1 VFNLWLESF
10 MRKCL
15 IMLLSGWSVC
25 VFAQTNGQSLFD
37 ADEVKFNEHLKALFA
52 AQSSYLE
59 KGQTNEC
66 RQIHKQI
73 SDLVDQRKYPRAI
86 HALQQA
92 KSEEERFYA
101 LDGAAKESL
110 NVGKKDEAKS
120 YADELESLMEKYKG
134 DWNYGNAVQDVNIVL
149 GRLALAEGKVEEA
162 KADLLKAGKSPGSPQ
177 MNSFGPNMSLAKE
190 LLEKGEKNVVLEYFE
205 LCRKFWSFH
214 NDKLDEWSRDVKIG
228 KTPRFGANLE
238 Y

>member
-1 VFNLWLESF
+1 MKKFV
-10 MRKCL
+10 
-15 IMLLSGWSVC
+15 IILLSSWSVC
-25 VFAQTNGQSLFD
+25 VFAQTNSQNSFD
-37 ADEVKFNEHLKALFA
+37 ADEVKFNGDLKALLV

-92 KSEEERFYA
+92 KNEKERFYA
-101 LDGAAKESL
+101 LDDAAKESL
-110 NVGKKDEAKS
+110 NVGKKNEAKA
-120 YADELESLMEKYKG
+120 YADELAALMDKYKD

-149 GRLALAEGKVEEA
+149 GRLALSEGKIDDA
-162 KADLLKAGKSPGSPQ
+162 KANLLKAGKSPGSGT

-190 LLEKGEKNVVLEYFE
+190 LLEKGQRDVVLEYFG
-205 LCRKFWSFH
+205 LCRKFWSI
-214 NDKLDEWSRDVKIG
+214 DDGKLDKWSQDVKAG
-228 KTPRFGANLE
+228 KIPRFGANLE